1 MKKYTDQQA
10 VQWDAWFV
18 NRKTEN
24 GVQTHAFYLRNGPK
38 DATADP
44 RDSWA
49 VGHAVTTD
57 GYDWE
62 ALPGVLPPLFQE
74 DLPEDFHSK
83 FTGCAV
89 EKDDVCY
96 LFYTM
101 RDRERG
107 SQRIG
112 VALSHDWLHFSPW
125 EGNPVVVNED
135 AVDIPVAL
143 PDGKEGSGRGRLIGY
158 RNLGDYDWN
167 IVDGRDFI
175 VVQRDDDDGLGCY
188 SGYYAAA
195 ADLGGRTPVGV
206 IVMLRSH
213 DLLHW
218 THPRIVYHVDHNG
231 VLEVPDVFYMD
242 GKWVLCCLSG
252 MNYSGRSV
260 TSDPYASNATIVA
273 YANCPDGPFLEDE
286 NDNILIS
293 GPVQSGFTCR
303 SFLSAGERQ
312 LVYIDRAGWS
322 LADGKN
328 ALSLPKTLRMDE
340 SGHLRAYYH
349 PLPLRYLGEAL
360 PLCWRDEQ
368 NSFAWRTFGGVTCAD
383 EKSVRLTADPKD
395 YHATAVALPDAVARE
410 GSAMLC
416 ADVTLIGRAGL
427 FLRARGCP
435 YVILL
440 EAPEGRIA
448 LYRLYS
454 FELLAARAF
463 AVTEGKVYS
472 LRLLCVDDVIELY
485 VDDILQLQCG
495 LPTADLTHLG
505 LAVDR
510 GELKAQNIVLRP
522 LLP

>member
-1 MKKYTDQQA
+1 MKKYTDQNA

-18 NRKTEN
+18 NRTTAS
-24 GVQTHAFYLRNGPK
+24 GVETHAFYLQNGPK
-38 DATADP
+38 APAADP
-44 RDSWA
+44 RDGWA
-49 VGHAVTTD
+49 VGHAVSRD
-57 GYDWE
+57 GYAWE
-62 ALPGVLPPLFQE
+62 ALPSVLPPLF
-74 DLPEDFHSK
+74 DDTKPSDFHSK
-83 FTGCAV
+83 FTGCAM
-89 EKDDVCY
+89 EKDGACY

-112 VALSHDWLHFSPW
+112 VSISHDWLHFAPW

-135 AVDIPVAL
+135 AVDIPVAMS
-143 PDGKEGSGRGRLIGY
+143 DGQERTGRLIGY

-175 VVQRDDDDGLGCY
+175 VVEREDSDGLGRY

-213 DLLHW
+213 DLTHW

-231 VLEVPDVFYMD
+231 VLEVPDVFFMD

-260 TSDPYASNATIVA
+260 TPDPYAANATIVA
-273 YANCPDGPFLEDE
+273 YADSPDGPFLEDE
-286 NDNILIS
+286 SDNILIS

-303 SFLSAGERQ
+303 SFLSEGERL
-312 LVYIDRAGWS
+312 LVYIDRAGFS

-328 ALSLPKTLRMDE
+328 ALSLPKALRMDE

-349 PLPLRYLGEAL
+349 PLPDRYLGEPL
-360 PLCWRDEQ
+360 PLSWRDEQ
-368 NSFAWRTFGGVTCAD
+368 NSFAWRTFGGVTTVG
-383 EKSVRLTADPKD
+383 EREVHLVTDPKD
-395 YHATAVALPDAVARE
+395 YHATATALPEDAAHE

-416 ADVTLIGRAGL
+416 ADLTLRRRGGL

-435 YVILL
+435 YVLLL

-454 FELLAARAF
+454 FEMLAARAF
-463 AVTEGKVYS
+463 RVEEGREYK

-485 VDDILQLQCG
+485 VDDVLQLQCG
-495 LPTADLTHLG
+495 LPTDRLSHLG
-505 LAVDR
+505 FAADR
-510 GELKAQNIVLRP
+510 GELTAKNVELRG
-522 LLP
+522 LLPG